1 MRKGFFHVLLNSI
14 MLSLFR
20 FNHPVAY
27 LILLF
32 LAFVVR
38 LPSLN
43 TDVLSQEENLL
54 LNTVIRMDQGHTLYS
69 ETLSSVPPLL
79 AGFWY
84 FFYALFGNDCVMAI
98 RMFSC
103 IYLFLCAFFFNQLI
117 HDFRLSR
124 DKTLFPGVLFLSA
137 VSFPWYAQQVTG
149 EMLMLLPLLSSV
161 YLLIRS
167 FEEGV
172 KPLSLLLMVGMLTSV
187 SVLLEYQSVL
197 YYFAILLIYFI
208 MRPARLEEIV
218 TLIIGFFLPLFFC
231 ALTLAYNNAL
241 SSWTQDSVLY
251 RLDEFINPQLVFK
264 PIIEEGH
271 KIESLMALLCLLLP
285 LIGGFLSFRI
295 GGLGL
300 NIRQRKI
307 ESVMA
312 IWMVVSIL
320 MLLILGLFRHDNPV
334 IVVIFPIV
342 FYIWRFFMNKM
353 NRMLHFLLFL
363 LVFAYPIFSS
373 IQFYYV
379 RNVNTYSNFTELN
392 TVNRNVFL
400 HRLISPPT
408 DLQSEIKLIQRLS
421 GKTYPKVWMLGK
433 QVGLSALKDIAP
445 GIGFI
450 DYFQFVNKLDF
461 IPQNQSRSLFSSE
474 WTLRDVYIRIE
485 KEKPDYILDDGN
497 IFPVLKDYLPVLLK
511 DYSLIIQEPI
521 PLYGLVTQ
529 EESSTKPIY

>member
-1 MRKGFFHVLLNSI
+1 
-14 MLSLFR
+14 
-20 FNHPVAY
+20 
-27 LILLF
+27 
-32 LAFVVR
+32 
-38 LPSLN
+38 
-43 TDVLSQEENLL
+43 
-54 LNTVIRMDQGHTLYS
+54 
-69 ETLSSVPPLL
+69 
-79 AGFWY
+79 
-84 FFYALFGNDCVMAI
+84 
-98 RMFSC
+98 
-103 IYLFLCAFFFNQLI
+103 
-117 HDFRLSR
+117 
-124 DKTLFPGVLFLSA
+124 
-137 VSFPWYAQQVTG
+137 
-149 EMLMLLPLLSSV
+149 
-161 YLLIRS
+161 
-167 FEEGV
+167 
-172 KPLSLLLMVGMLTSV
+172 
-187 SVLLEYQSVL
+187 
-197 YYFAILLIYFI
+197 
-208 MRPARLEEIV
+208 
-218 TLIIGFFLPLFFC
+218 
-231 ALTLAYNNAL
+231 
-241 SSWTQDSVLY
+241 
-251 RLDEFINPQLVFK
+251 
-264 PIIEEGH
+264 
-271 KIESLMALLCLLLP
+271 LP

-379 RNVNTYSNFTELN
+379 RNVNTYSNFIELN
-392 TVNRNVFL
+392 TVNRNFFL
-400 HRLISPPT
+400 HRLISPPP

-521 PLYGLVTQ
+521 PLYGLVTK
-529 EESSTKPIY
+529 EESEIPSTYWNK